1 MINKSNRAIDSTVV
15 LLLVVAV
22 VNDDDDD
29 DNNDAWSWSYSLLSL
44 IGIVIWLCF
53 NKAQKLLS

>member
-1 MINKSNRAIDSTVV
+1 MIQNVIVIPIIKRSNLDLMINKSNRAIDSTVV

-29 DNNDAWSWSYSLLSL
+29 DNNDAWS
-44 IGIVIWLCF
+44 
-53 NKAQKLLS
+53 